1 MEIAAEMRMIL
12 IDRGANRVQRVAQET
27 GAGGESFAC
36 FTETCILV
44 DAFAGNA
51 VVQRC
56 AAQMKQRA
64 IRMAAEQ
71 AVADGENPRVGACLQ
86 PISAM
91 G

>member
-51 VVQRC
+51 RC
-56 AAQMKQRA
+56 PAVCGSDEAARYPHG
-64 IRMAAEQ
+64 R
-71 AVADGENPRVGACLQ
+71 
-86 PISAM
+86 
-91 G
+91 